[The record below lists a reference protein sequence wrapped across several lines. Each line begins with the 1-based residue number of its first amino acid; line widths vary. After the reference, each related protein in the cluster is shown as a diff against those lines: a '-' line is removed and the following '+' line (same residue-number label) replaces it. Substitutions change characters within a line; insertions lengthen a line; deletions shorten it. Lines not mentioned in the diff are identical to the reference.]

1 MKHDWITSIP
11 YEVHLAR
18 AYRMPSGGVYVI
30 VTRTV
35 MTQPPYPCAV
45 YHFDADHDW
54 GYYIEEVYK
63 TLLEEGQVMRD
74 MFCSRDLLD
83 VSNGIIPPH
92 EDLGT
97 CLYVIGEIV
106 ADGEV
111 IGSRAFAIG
120 GRWGR
125 TDIGTWTKVEEVIF
139 NE

>member
-1 MKHDWITSIP
+1 MRHDWITSIP

-30 VTRTV
+30 VMRTV
-35 MTQPPYPCAV
+35 MTQPAYPCAV
-45 YHFDADHDW
+45 YHFDVDHDW
-54 GYYIEEVYK
+54 TYYMEEVYK
-63 TLLEEGQVMRD
+63 TYLEEGQVMRD
-74 MFCSRDLLD
+74 MFCSRDLID
-83 VSNGIIPPH
+83 VSNGIVPPH

-111 IGSRAFAIG
+111 IGSRAFATG

-125 TDIGTWTKVEEVIF
+125 TDIGTWTKVEEVIS